1 MNFPI
6 TIGILSDTHGFIHL
20 DIVNLINQCDMAIH
34 SGDIVDKKTLLQ
46 LKPKQQLIA
55 IQGNNDEHLTQL
67 KKVEKLNISGVNIVV
82 DHGHTHGRKQPS
94 HDLLRSAYP
103 NAKIIIYGHTHKQI
117 IDKTSIPWIINPG
130 AAGKTR
136 NHGGS
141 KCLILTINS
150 TQDWQIISHTFN

>member
-1 MNFPI
+1 MNFPT

-20 DIVNLINQCDMAIH
+20 DIVNLINQCDIAIH
-34 SGDIVDKKTLLQ
+34 SGDIVDEKTLLQ

-94 HDLLRSAYP
+94 HELLRSSYP
-103 NAKIIIYGHTHKQI
+103 NAKIIIYGHTHKQT

-130 AAGKTR
+130 AAGITR

-150 TQDWQIISHTFN
+150 TQDWQIISHTF

>member
-6 TIGILSDTHGFIHL
+6 TVGIISDTHGFIHL
-20 DIVNLINQCDMAIH
+20 DIVNLINQCDIAIH
-34 SGDIVDKKTLLQ
+34 SGDIVDEKTLLQ

-94 HDLLRSAYP
+94 HDLLRCSYP

-136 NHGGS
+136 NQGSS

-150 TQDWQIISHTFN
+150 EQDWQIISHTFN